1 MFKNWHI
8 FHINTVN
15 IKYIQYYINWE
26 KKLNK
31 EDSIKFCHKKT
42 KQILFFVGCGVWS
55 LNTNHLIDLTLQMHD
70 YEDDVRVCVYNFVRS
85 AKIPQLIKMSS
96 FSYQEGYRATLKNQ
110 NEILTQTQI
119 KVNVGLSKTDDITVR
134 LSRVII
140 LTSQHLN
147 NVGVQYT
154 AVRMEKSACYFCCFT
169 NPRII
174 IIVIIIMWLIEL
186 PVFFVESHWEQ
197 NK

>member
-1 MFKNWHI
+1 
-8 FHINTVN
+8 
-15 IKYIQYYINWE
+15 
-26 KKLNK
+26 
-31 EDSIKFCHKKT
+31 
-42 KQILFFVGCGVWS
+42 
-55 LNTNHLIDLTLQMHD
+55 MHD

-140 LTSQHLN
+140 LTSQH
-147 NVGVQYT
+147 
-154 AVRMEKSACYFCCFT
+154 
-169 NPRII
+169 
-174 IIVIIIMWLIEL
+174 
-186 PVFFVESHWEQ
+186 
-197 NK
+197 